1 MAKFFVVTLMPLL
14 FLVSGLDLLA
24 AEGESLPTLKLS
36 VENAKFR
43 DLVMPNTSE
52 ASYRK
57 IPWRTSILQGIVEAQ
72 KHDKPVMIYLMNGH
86 PLGCT

>member
-1 MAKFFVVTLMPLL
+1 MVKFFAVTLLTLL
-14 FLVSGLDLLA
+14 FLMPGLDLQAADGEALA
-24 AEGESLPTLKLS
+24 PPKLS
-36 VENAKFR
+36 AENAKFR
-43 DLVMPNTSE
+43 DLVVPNASE

-72 KHDKPVMIYLMNGH
+72 KHDKPVIIYLMNGH

>member
-1 MAKFFVVTLMPLL
+1 MAKSFVVTLTPLL

-24 AEGESLPTLKLS
+24 AEGESLPPPKLS
-36 VENAKFR
+36 AVNAKFR
-43 DLVMPNTSE
+43 DLVVPNARE

>member
-1 MAKFFVVTLMPLL
+1 MAKFFAVTLPTLL
-14 FLVSGLDLLA
+14 FLMPGLDLQAADEEALA
-24 AEGESLPTLKLS
+24 TPKLS
-36 VENAKFR
+36 AENAKFR
-43 DLVMPNTSE
+43 DLVVPNPSE

>member
-1 MAKFFVVTLMPLL
+1 MAKSFVVTLT

-24 AEGESLPTLKLS
+24 AEGESLPPPKLS
-36 VENAKFR
+36 AVNAKFR
-43 DLVMPNTSE
+43 DLVVPNASE

>member
-1 MAKFFVVTLMPLL
+1 MRYFLLMITMVT
-14 FLVSGLDLLA
+14 FLVVGKRQVLA
-24 AEGESLPTLKLS
+24 APKLS
-36 VENAKFR
+36 AVNAKFR
-43 DLVMPNTSE
+43 DLVVPNASE